1 MSQLGEYQLFRRIL
15 CVCPCCNKL
24 ARISDLKLK
33 AAEPEPKTWL
43 DEYEAKDQELAK
55 MEEAFEEEQ
64 ENLRKE
70 AKEKGRETAKEALYE
85 VICPSLKKLE
95 LDLFDV
101 RPIFYPIDFVVFEG
115 MNRERTVRNIRLLT
129 REHDYPSIKPI
140 QDQIKNAVI
149 QNKYNWRLA
158 RVEETGNIVIE

>member
-24 ARISDLKLK
+24 TRISDLKLK
-33 AAEPEPKTWL
+33 VAEPEPKTWL
-43 DEYEAKDQELAK
+43 DEYEAKDLELAR

-70 AKEKGRETAKEALYE
+70 AKEKGRETVEKALYE
-85 VICPSLKKLE
+85 AICPSLKKLE

-115 MNRERTVRNIRLLT
+115 MNREGTVRDIRLLT

-149 QNKYNWRLA
+149 QKKYKWELA
-158 RVEETGNIVIE
+158 RVQETGNIVI